1 MYTNRFSLAII
12 SNLKS
17 GLLLF
22 AIALLF
28 STSTYSQDKK
38 AKALLDAV
46 TAKIKSY
53 DNIVIDFKY
62 SLNNFKENIN
72 QESKGNV
79 TMKGNKYVL
88 NLMGVTKIF
97 DGKNNYTINPEDEE
111 VAISKLNEKDE
122 NAITP
127 SKLLTFFNSGYKYTW
142 DITQNVKGRKIQY
155 IKLTPSNN
163 KDQRKEIILGIR
175 PEHIYIEKNA
185 PDNFE
190 INVKSELA
198 EYIGHEQI
206 ITFDFSGQQL
216 LGKFSST
223 IDININKEFRL
234 YIDVNQISVFDALTE
249 ERM

>member
-1 MYTNRFSLAII
+1 MN
-12 SNLKS
+12 SNK
-17 GLLLF
+17 F
-22 AIALLF
+22 LF
-28 STSTYSQDKK
+28 SKIIFIIKNGFLFFALVVISYSTQAQDKK

-111 VAISKLNEKDE
+111 VAISKVNEKDE

-142 DITQNVKGRKIQY
+142 DIPQNVKGRKIQY
-155 IKLTPSNN
+155 IKLVPNN
-163 KDQRKEIILGIR
+163 TKDQRKEILLGIDTQTKN
-175 PEHIYIEKNA
+175 IYNLIEVGRNGTKTTLTVNSFKINQPLSKNQ
-185 PDNFE
+185 F
-190 INVKSELA
+190 
-198 EYIGHEQI
+198 
-206 ITFDFSGQQL
+206 TFDAS
-216 LGKFSST
+216 KFPKYY
-223 IDININKEFRL
+223 INKL
-234 YIDVNQISVFDALTE
+234 D
-249 ERM
+249 